1 MYTYIYV
8 HIYIYYTYIYIIS
21 IFIYENVQEQS
32 SKRASSKRANCKRM
46 KSKRANSKTLHKTFR
61 ARRVPRLIVME
72 RKTRRKEVGEGS
84 RGWQRRGPCR
94 EV

>member
-1 MYTYIYV
+1 VYIRICTY
-8 HIYIYYTYIYIIS
+8 IYIYYAYIYIIC

-84 RGWQRRGPCR
+84 SVTQFSSPCQ

>member
-1 MYTYIYV
+1 MYIRICTY
-8 HIYIYYTYIYIIS
+8 IYIYYAYIHIIC
-21 IFIYENVQEQS
+21 IFIYEHVQEQS

-46 KSKRANSKTLHKTFR
+46 KSKKANSKTLHKTFR

-84 RGWQRRGPCR
+84 SVTQFSSPCQ